1 MMPAHVMRLRRTWNP
16 SMLPV
21 APKIWL
27 DHTTSVTDVSGN
39 ASQWNDKSAN
49 AWHFSQG
56 TAGSRPLIVASGL
69 NGLRTIRFDG
79 VDDFLACSLTGAQ
92 DLMRNT
98 PAGWSFAVVKKL
110 AADVTD
116 LERVVFYVSTNGVT
130 VRFGHSYGNNSAGG
144 ANKPAH
150 SARRL
155 DTDSFSRTA
164 APSVATVGA
173 FHLMLN
179 TQDWSTGAGTQWV
192 DGAVA
197 ATNPTQTSSGLTSN
211 TASSLPLG
219 LGATANG
226 SGGAAQWL
234 DAEIAMFL
242 AGAGSLPS
250 AADIDRIFGYAAHT
264 YGLQSVLPAGHAY
277 KVVRP

>member
-49 AWHFSQG
+49 AWHFSQA
-56 TAGSRPLIVASGL
+56 TSTQRPLIVASGL
-69 NGLRTIRFDG
+69 NSLRTLRFDG
-79 VDDFLACSLTGAQ
+79 TDDILTTAVAGSLDLFRNTGA
-92 DLMRNT
+92 
-98 PAGWSFAVVKKL
+98 GWTFAVAKKL
-110 AADVTD
+110 ATDVTD
-116 LERVVFYVSTNGVT
+116 MERSIFYASTNGIT
-130 VRFGHSYGNNSAGG
+130 ARFAHSISSSAVGG
-144 ANKPAH
+144 ANKPAT

-155 DTDSFSRTA
+155 DADAFARLV
-164 APSVATVGA
+164 APSVPTVNA
-173 FHLMLN
+173 FHLLLN
-179 TQDWSTGAGTQWV
+179 TQEWSTGAAAQWV
-192 DGAVA
+192 DGASV
-197 ATNPTQTSSGLTSN
+197 ATNPTLTSAGVTSN
-211 TASSLPLG
+211 TASGLNLG
-219 LGATANG
+219 LGAAANG
-226 SGGAAQWL
+226 AGAQFA
-234 DAEIAMFL
+234 DMEIAMFL

-264 YGLQSVLPAGHAY
+264 YGLQSLLPAGHPY